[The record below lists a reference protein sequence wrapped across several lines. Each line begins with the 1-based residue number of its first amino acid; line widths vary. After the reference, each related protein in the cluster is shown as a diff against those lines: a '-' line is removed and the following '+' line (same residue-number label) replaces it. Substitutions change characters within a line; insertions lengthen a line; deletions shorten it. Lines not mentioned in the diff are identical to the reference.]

1 MENASIG
8 RKMAILIR
16 AQLTAWVVTAL
27 LLLLMA
33 LLLFKLELNE
43 SKVSLGMTAVYVL
56 SCFFGGLAAGK
67 GGKKKKFLWGLLTG
81 AVYFLVLFL
90 LESGSREGWFSL
102 ADTDR
107 STLLGRRD
115 AGRNDF
121 LSGKNRGVREK
132 SSALLENTGGFLKKD
147 MIYLNCFY
155 DFKSILTRNPEFMYP
170 YF

>member
-1 MENASIG
+1 MRMENASIG

-56 SCFFGGLAAGK
+56 SCFFWRGWRQEK
-67 GGKKKKFLWGLLTG
+67 GGKKKKIPLG
-81 AVYFLVLFL
+81 ASHRGSLFSRTVSAV
-90 LESGSREGWFSL
+90 LESGSREGWLSL

-107 STLLGRRD
+107 STLLGRRE
-115 AGRNDF
+115 
-121 LSGKNRGVREK
+121 L
-132 SSALLENTGGFLKKD
+132 GG
-147 MIYLNCFY
+147 MI
-155 DFKSILTRNPEFMYP
+155 S
-170 YF
+170 

>member
-16 AQLTAWVVTAL
+16 AQLTAWVVTAF

-43 SKVSLGMTAVYVL
+43 SKVSLGSLFSRTVSAV
-56 SCFFGGLAAGK
+56 
-67 GGKKKKFLWGLLTG
+67 
-81 AVYFLVLFL
+81 

>member
-56 SCFFGGLAAGK
+56 SCFFWRAGGRK
-67 GGKKKKFLWGLLTG
+67 RRKKKNSSG
-81 AVYFLVLFL
+81 ASHRGSLFSRTVSAV

-121 LSGKNRGVREK
+121 LMGKNRGVREK
-132 SSALLENTGGFLKKD
+132 SSALLENTGGFLKK
-147 MIYLNCFY
+147 I
-155 DFKSILTRNPEFMYP
+155 
-170 YF
+170 

>member
-1 MENASIG
+1 MEYASIG

-67 GGKKKKFLWGLLTG
+67 GGKKKIPLG
-81 AVYFLVLFL
+81 ASHRGSLFSRTVSAV

-121 LSGKNRGVREK
+121 LSGKTGACREK
-132 SSALLENTGGFLKKD
+132 IKRAPGK
-147 MIYLNCFY
+147 IPV
-155 DFKSILTRNPEFMYP
+155 DF
-170 YF
+170 

>member
-67 GGKKKKFLWGLLTG
+67 GGKRKFLWGFSPG
-81 AVYFLVLFL
+81 QFIFSYCFCCPGIW
-90 LESGSREGWFSL
+90 EQRGWLSL
-102 ADTDR
+102 ADTGPEH
-107 STLLGRRD
+107 SAWA
-115 AGRNDF
+115 AGCWA
-121 LSGKNRGVREK
+121 E
-132 SSALLENTGGFLKKD
+132 
-147 MIYLNCFY
+147 
-155 DFKSILTRNPEFMYP
+155 
-170 YF
+170 

>member
-56 SCFFGGLAAGK
+56 FWRAGGRK
-67 GGKKKKFLWGLLTG
+67 RRKKEKIPLG
-81 AVYFLVLFL
+81 ASHRGSLFSRTVSAV